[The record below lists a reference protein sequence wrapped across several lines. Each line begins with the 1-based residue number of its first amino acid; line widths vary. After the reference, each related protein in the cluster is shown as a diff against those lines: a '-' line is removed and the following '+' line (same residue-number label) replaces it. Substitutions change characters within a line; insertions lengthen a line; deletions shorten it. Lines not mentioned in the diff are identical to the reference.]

1 MSTITPL
8 PLTAEATSGRLPEA
22 VSQVERDDVRIVL
35 TRAGEP
41 VAAVVPIT
49 DLRALEAL
57 DDAEDAHWSRV
68 AETETARWQ
77 AEGRPPGIPL
87 EDIAHDLGIDLTGT
101 P

>member
-1 MSTITPL
+1 MSIVIPL
-8 PLTAEATSGRLPEA
+8 PLTAEAASGQLPEA
-22 VSQVERDDVRIVL
+22 VSHVVRDDVRIVL

-41 VAAVVPIT
+41 VAAVVPIA
-49 DLRALEAL
+49 DLHALEAL

-68 AETETARWQ
+68 AEAEIALWE

-87 EDIAHDLGIDLTGT
+87 EDIALELGVDPTIT

>member
-1 MSTITPL
+1 MSTVAPL
-8 PLTAEATSGRLPEA
+8 PLTAEATSDRLPEA
-22 VSQVERDDVRIVL
+22 VSHVARDEVRIVL

-41 VAAVVPIT
+41 VAAVVPLT

-57 DDAEDAHWSRV
+57 DDAEDAHWSHV
-68 AETETARWQ
+68 AEEAIARWE

-87 EDIAHDLGIDLTGT
+87 EDIAHELGIDPTVT